1 LTDAEASAYLMM
13 ADTDREGW
21 MRAYWASLDPTPTT
35 PENERHDA
43 HYRRLA
49 YAMDRFA
56 IDDPPG
62 WDRRGELLIRY
73 GPPDQRDRRSGDVVE
88 GLGLVPPAEVWIY
101 FQLSHAFQLED
112 ITLKDNFQDSF
123 ERQGSGRVDLQGN
136 IAAMQDVGS
145 SEGRRSSFGRQEI
158 DAYDVEAE
166 MRQRTLKSMM
176 QRGQTALRET
186 PHVYLHDYGGASLEY
201 VFDVLN
207 FAGPA
212 GEGDTRVEVNLAVAS
227 SQLEYRDSDV
237 EGIEAVLEVEGLV
250 QDPDYQ
256 PVART
261 AHTTRNHRLDQTG
274 LGESL
279 VLDRLAVRLPGG
291 EYRLA
296 LSLRDSLSGNV
307 GIYRTEI
314 LVREFPP
321 GVLALSDIQVALDVD
336 RAEPGDPYAKGGFRV
351 TPYPAAVFPPG
362 RDVFLFFEVYGLAVS
377 PAGESFYEVEF
388 TIRPV
393 GEVGVAWFGTSRG
406 KAAPGV
412 GTAYDGVGVGARAAE
427 FIALDPETLKEGT
440 YEVEI
445 LVTDRVSDAVATERI
460 SFACGG

>member
-1 LTDAEASAYLMM
+1 MKRLGSILVAFVLVGGCGPALEGPTLDLSSVNPAPETYAREDLRHLQYLLTDAEASAYLMM

-176 QRGQTALRET
+176 QRGQTALR
-186 PHVYLHDYGGASLEY
+186 
-201 VFDVLN
+201 
-207 FAGPA
+207 
-212 GEGDTRVEVNLAVAS
+212 
-227 SQLEYRDSDV
+227 
-237 EGIEAVLEVEGLV
+237 
-250 QDPDYQ
+250 
-256 PVART
+256 
-261 AHTTRNHRLDQTG
+261 
-274 LGESL
+274 
-279 VLDRLAVRLPGG
+279 
-291 EYRLA
+291 
-296 LSLRDSLSGNV
+296 
-307 GIYRTEI
+307 
-314 LVREFPP
+314 
-321 GVLALSDIQVALDVD
+321 
-336 RAEPGDPYAKGGFRV
+336 
-351 TPYPAAVFPPG
+351 
-362 RDVFLFFEVYGLAVS
+362 
-377 PAGESFYEVEF
+377 
-388 TIRPV
+388 
-393 GEVGVAWFGTSRG
+393 
-406 KAAPGV
+406 
-412 GTAYDGVGVGARAAE
+412 
-427 FIALDPETLKEGT
+427 
-440 YEVEI
+440 
-445 LVTDRVSDAVATERI
+445 
-460 SFACGG
+460 